1 MNDWADMGNW
11 LKELFRRSG
20 KPSGAI
26 MVAFQEAA
34 DHRDKV
40 TKEAVYGLHP
50 PRNRCEGLW
59 SKKGVARDQY
69 CFSLF
74 YTLFI

>member
-1 MNDWADMGNW
+1 
-11 LKELFRRSG
+11 
-20 KPSGAI
+20 

-59 SKKGVARDQY
+59 SKRGVAFQY
-69 CFSLF
+69 CLSLS
-74 YTLFI
+74 YTLFIKTKRTKKNKRF